1 MTGAAV
7 PMPAAMWARVAASLA
22 GLLLTL
28 VTWLAAMIWQDVRSL
43 SARMIPAELAA
54 EQIKAHES
62 RIVALEIESAQFHR
76 PRPVA
81 MTGGQP

>member
-7 PMPAAMWARVAASLA
+7 TMPAAVWARVAASLA

-62 RIVALEIESAQFHR
+62 RLVALEIEAAQFHR